1 MSKSSY
7 TPEFRAKI
15 AQEYLNGNCS
25 RKDLSKKYNIPES
38 TIRDWINV
46 YKTHGINAFINT
58 NGNKQYTKDFKI
70 QCVEAVLKGES
81 SVLDVVSQYQISSS
95 HMLREWISLY
105 NANRELKDYIPKRE
119 VYMADARRKTTI
131 EERKEIVDYCINHN
145 RDYKGTASIYN
156 VSYSQVY
163 SWVKKYDVQG
173 DDGLTDRRGRHK
185 TDEEVNE
192 LERLRRENIRL
203 KRQLQEKD
211 MLNELLKK
219 STRTRKDV
227 RLGKLRYDSKFIA
240 IKFFY
245 ETKNWSIN
253 WMCKQLEISRAAY
266 YKWLHREIPKKEAEN
281 MKLAEF
287 IKEYDERFNHIL
299 GYRRMTSWINH
310 FNHTDY
316 KPKRVHR
323 IMKKLGIHSVIRK
336 KKKKYTSSAPE
347 SIAENKL
354 GRDFYACAPNEKW
367 ATDVTEFKVPD
378 ESKKLYLSVILD
390 LYDRYPVA
398 YVISPR
404 NDNKLVFKTFD
415 KALATNP
422 EAKPLF
428 HSDRGFQY
436 TSKVFQRK
444 LKEHEMEQ
452 SMSRVGRCI
461 DNGPT
466 EGFWGIIKTEMY
478 QMYEITN
485 EESLRF
491 AITDYIR
498 FYSEERPQDR
508 YHCKTPL
515 EVRMEALSSE
525 HPAEYLIPRNKR
537 IEKYKKRW
545 CA

>member
-1 MSKSSY
+1 MLI
-7 TPEFRAKI
+7 ENLRIIFRKGRSI
-15 AQEYLNGNCS
+15 WQ
-25 RKDLSKKYNIPES
+25 
-38 TIRDWINV
+38 
-46 YKTHGINAFINT
+46 TH
-58 NGNKQYTKDFKI
+58 
-70 QCVEAVLKGES
+70 EE
-81 SVLDVVSQYQISSS
+81 
-95 HMLREWISLY
+95 
-105 NANRELKDYIPKRE
+105 
-119 VYMADARRKTTI
+119 KTTI

-203 KRQLQEKD
+203 KTTTSRKGYVKRTV
-211 MLNELLKK
+211 KK

-354 GRDFYACAPNEKW
+354 GRDFLCMC
-367 ATDVTEFKVPD
+367 
-378 ESKKLYLSVILD
+378 S
-390 LYDRYPVA
+390 
-398 YVISPR
+398 
-404 NDNKLVFKTFD
+404 
-415 KALATNP
+415 
-422 EAKPLF
+422 
-428 HSDRGFQY
+428 Q
-436 TSKVFQRK
+436 
-444 LKEHEMEQ
+444 
-452 SMSRVGRCI
+452 
-461 DNGPT
+461 
-466 EGFWGIIKTEMY
+466 
-478 QMYEITN
+478 
-485 EESLRF
+485 
-491 AITDYIR
+491 
-498 FYSEERPQDR
+498 
-508 YHCKTPL
+508 
-515 EVRMEALSSE
+515 
-525 HPAEYLIPRNKR
+525 
-537 IEKYKKRW
+537 
-545 CA
+545 